1 MREIL
6 SENAFGLVE
15 MAFTFG
21 LVIAFGVWQLR
32 SIEKTRARLRREAQ
46 RQSQDD

>member
-1 MREIL
+1 MREAL

-21 LVIAFGVWQLR
+21 LVIAFSVWQLR
-32 SIEKTRARLRREAQ
+32 SIEKTRTRLREEQ
-46 RQSQDD
+46 RQSKDD